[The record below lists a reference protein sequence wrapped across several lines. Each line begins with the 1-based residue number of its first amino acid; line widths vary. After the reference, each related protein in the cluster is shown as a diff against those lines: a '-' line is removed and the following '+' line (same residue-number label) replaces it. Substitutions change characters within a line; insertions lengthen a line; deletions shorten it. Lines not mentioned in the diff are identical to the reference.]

1 MKTTISDT
9 TPVRAGA
16 DQMSC
21 DLNGEAAILQ
31 LSSGSYFGL
40 DEVGARIW
48 RALQESTTPADIVR
62 LLLEEYD
69 AEPETCRS
77 DVMNL
82 LAEMIEA
89 GIVVTVDE
97 GGA

>member
-1 MKTTISDT
+1 MIKINEHT
-9 TPVRAGA
+9 VVCAGS

-40 DEVGARIW
+40 DEVGARVW
-48 RALQESTTPADIVR
+48 RSLQDSTSVGEIVR
-62 LLLEEYD
+62 ELIEEYEVGEE
-69 AEPETCRS
+69 ACRG
-77 DVMNL
+77 DVVNL

-89 GIVVTVDE
+89 GIVVIVDE
-97 GGA
+97 SDA

>member
-1 MKTTISDT
+1 MIKIQEYTVVCASQ
-9 TPVRAGA
+9 

-48 RALQESTTPADIVR
+48 QFLQESTSVGDIVR
-62 LLLEEYD
+62 ELVEEYEVEEE
-69 AEPETCRS
+69 ACRA
-77 DVMNL
+77 DTVNL

-89 GIVVTVDE
+89 GIVVIVDE
-97 GGA
+97 SGA